1 MHHCDTLFV
10 HCDSSITV
18 RKRVASG
25 ERKEKFVLPRAF
37 VISKEYCMTQLL
49 STARPLPSFR
59 GRKNPTPPLKRYEK
73 WLKIQIIHES
83 SVNPMQIAN
92 IMCGILDGKRRS
104 QVSSTGNQS
113 YNMYNRMY
121 ELY

>member
-59 GRKNPTPPLKRYEK
+59 GRKNPTPPLKRYENEDSNYPRVERK
-73 WLKIQIIHES
+73 PNANCKYYVRHLGWKKKKS
-83 SVNPMQIAN
+83 SV
-92 IMCGILDGKRRS
+92 K
-104 QVSSTGNQS
+104 
-113 YNMYNRMY
+113 YW
-121 ELY
+121 